1 MLEGPVAFRPFDG
14 PGGVELR
21 AQWEALHDGAGDLW
35 LPEVRDVNPDNLGVI
50 ADAQSTYSRHTATA
64 KFTAL
69 LESFYAHSVDGRSAR
84 ARLLSCACRSA
95 SAWLD
100 TLPLTRTLEL
110 KSGEVRT
117 SLCHRLGLS
126 MMPPNAP
133 TLLCSCGA
141 ALNGNTADLAMRCSS
156 LAALTTLRHDILKG
170 ILRRV
175 VHRAGI
181 ASTLEPPLR
190 RLPGLAEGASTSAD
204 GASIRVEARGDI
216 LLALPQGI
224 TIADVS
230 IIDPPSI
237 NTLPAAAAT
246 AGAAAARRNQQKR
259 AAYSR
264 VELNGY
270 TFVPFSMESY
280 GRLGQPAMALLHR
293 LGDEAT
299 GSGEVSR
306 ASFVAGALREI
317 SIGLCRGN
325 FLLYRGSIGVLARAS
340 GSHFRAGLHVPT
352 DDLVA

>member
-1 MLEGPVAFRPFDG
+1 MLEGPAAFRPFDG

-21 AQWEALHDGAGDLW
+21 AQWEELHGGAGDLW
-35 LPEVRDVNPDNLGVI
+35 PPEVRDVNPDNLRVI
-50 ADAQSTYSRHTATA
+50 ADAQSTVSRHIAAA
-64 KFTAL
+64 KLCAL
-69 LESFYAHSVDGRSAR
+69 LESFDAHSVDGRSAR
-84 ARLLSCACRSA
+84 ARILSWACHPA

-110 KSGEVRT
+110 RSGEVRT
-117 SLCHRLGLS
+117 GLRHRLGLS
-126 MMPPNAP
+126 MIPPNAP
-133 TLLCSCGA
+133 LLLCSCGA
-141 ALNGNTADLAMRCSS
+141 ALNGNTADHAMRCSS
-156 LAALTTLRHDILKG
+156 LAALTTLRHDIVKG

-230 IIDPPSI
+230 IIHPLSI
-237 NTLPAAAAT
+237 NTLPAAVAT
-246 AGAAAARRNQQKR
+246 AGAAAARRDQQKQ
-259 AAYSR
+259 AAYSS

-270 TFVPFSMESY
+270 KFVPFSMESY
-280 GRLGQPAMALLHR
+280 GRLGQPATALLHR
-293 LGDEAT
+293 LGDEAP
-299 GSGEVSR
+299 GPGGVSR

-325 FLLYRGSIGVLARAS
+325 FLLYRGSIGGLARAS

-352 DDLVA
+352 DDLVD